1 VGITFKIFI
10 TCEFGSFKSN
20 IIIFVVVYIIVHMH
34 ETFYYV
40 ISPEI
45 HQIIW
50 CDVYEVEVVIE
61 YFVFSWKMKNVVELK

>member
-1 VGITFKIFI
+1 MRI
-10 TCEFGSFKSN
+10 GSIISN
-20 IIIFVVVYIIVHMH
+20 IIVFVVVSVIVHMF

-50 CDVYEVEVVIE
+50 CDVREVEVLME
-61 YFVFSWKMKNVVELK
+61 YFVFSWKIKNLVELRYKN